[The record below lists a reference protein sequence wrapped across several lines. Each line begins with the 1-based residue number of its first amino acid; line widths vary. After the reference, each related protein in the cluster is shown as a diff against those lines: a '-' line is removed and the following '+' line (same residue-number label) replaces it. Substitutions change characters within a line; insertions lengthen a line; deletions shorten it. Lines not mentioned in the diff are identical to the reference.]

1 MQYFVAKVL
10 DYYAYIQKYYAY
22 DKIKLGIVCTLE
34 TLPINAIY
42 III

>member
-10 DYYAYIQKYYAY
+10 DYYEYMQKYYAY
-22 DKIKLGIVCTLE
+22 DKIKLGIVCILE
-34 TLPINAIY
+34 NLPINAIY